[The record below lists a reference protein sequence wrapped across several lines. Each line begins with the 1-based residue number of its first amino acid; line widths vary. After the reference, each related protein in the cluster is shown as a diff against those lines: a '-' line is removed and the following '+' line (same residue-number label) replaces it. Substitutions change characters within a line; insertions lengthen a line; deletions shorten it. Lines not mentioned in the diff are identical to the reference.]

1 MTCLTNFL
9 GNAICKISFLLGF
22 MVVVLGASSGTS
34 ACKIEGL
41 VFVFVFL
48 FWIGGWGLRVRLDK
62 VLFVSTHLI
71 KTYLCELAY
80 Y

>member
-1 MTCLTNFL
+1 MTCLSNFL

-22 MVVVLGASSGTS
+22 MVVVLGAWSGTS

-41 VFVFVFL
+41 VFVYVLDF
-48 FWIGGWGLRVRLDK
+48 FWVGGGGGR
-62 VLFVSTHLI
+62 
-71 KTYLCELAY
+71 YLCELAY